1 MGLLNKLLN
10 RGAKT
15 LYDMVSDSGE
25 TLEEKS
31 FEEKL
36 QVILQNAG
44 DYQLQ
49 RDILPDTLEQE
60 FGREIYTRG
69 GNRCLP
75 DKFTYGIY
83 KGSDRI
89 LIIRLWGWYSD
100 YDRVANRQIK
110 AFCDANRVKML
121 DFFDY
126 MPNEE
131 DYMEQR
137 IREQLI

>member
-10 RGAKT
+10 REEGA
-15 LYDMVSDSGE
+15 LFNRISDSKAERVEQG
-25 TLEEKS
+25 

-44 DYQLQ
+44 NYELKK
-49 RDILPDTLEQE
+49 DILPDTLEQE

-69 GNRCLP
+69 GNRCQP

-83 KGSDRI
+83 KGSERI
-89 LIIRLWGWYSD
+89 LYIRLWDFYSD
-100 YDRVANRQIK
+100 YARAANRQIK
-110 AFCDANRVKML
+110 SFCDANRIKML

-131 DYMEQR
+131 NYMEQR